1 MLGALV
7 PRATRV
13 TDVLPQI
20 RPSGSSLRTMI
31 AAGSVTGRP
40 SPSASL
46 SQSPQAS
53 AMVAAGSPEG
63 RWAANFGPKRAAF
76 RLADVSTVAAVAG
89 AAVAASDVAFV
100 VALAVAWIGG
110 GGERW
115 PGLVRTWV
123 PGGRASRA
131 AVMPS
136 QVSRSAPV
144 GSAQTR

>member
-1 MLGALV
+1 
-7 PRATRV
+7 
-13 TDVLPQI
+13 
-20 RPSGSSLRTMI
+20 MI
-31 AAGSVTGRP
+31 AAGSATGRP

-76 RLADVSTVAAVAG
+76 RVADVSAGGAAVAG
-89 AAVAASDVAFV
+89 AAVVASGVAFV

-110 GGERW
+110 GGYRW

-123 PGGRASRA
+123 PGGRSSRA
-131 AVMPS
+131 AVVPS
-136 QVSRSAPV
+136 QVSRSAPG
-144 GSAQTR
+144 GSAQTRGNGSELVRG